1 MRSDDVELS
10 SDETRDSEAG
20 NDSPTFPSLSLSFTA
35 ESQATESQMSA
46 IVARSTPPT
55 PLPQEPATKEDKHVS
70 FHPLAV
76 YITTAP
82 EGEPE
87 QTMVDHAREELSH
100 RRRRVGVRTYRCD
113 PGS

>member
-1 MRSDDVELS
+1 
-10 SDETRDSEAG
+10 
-20 NDSPTFPSLSLSFTA
+20 
-35 ESQATESQMSA
+35 MSA

-55 PLPQEPATKEDKHVS
+55 PLPQESATKEDKHVS